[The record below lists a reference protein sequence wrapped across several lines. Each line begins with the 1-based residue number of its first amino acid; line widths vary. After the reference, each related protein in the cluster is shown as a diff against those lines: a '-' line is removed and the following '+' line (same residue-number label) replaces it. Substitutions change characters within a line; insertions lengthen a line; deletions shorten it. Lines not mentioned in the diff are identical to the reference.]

1 MHFIVGT
8 AGHIDHGKTALVKAL
23 TGQDTDRLKEE
34 KERGISI
41 DLGFAELAL
50 ADGAS
55 AGVVDVP
62 GHERFIKNMLAGAH
76 GIDLVLFVVAA
87 DDGVMPQTEEHLD
100 ILHLLGVKSGIVVI
114 TKTDLVDAPR
124 LAEVREEIEILAVDT
139 ALEGA
144 PTCAVSSVTGEGI
157 EELRAQIAQSL
168 RQVSAERSAKP
179 FRLPVDRAFVMKGH
193 GVVVTGT
200 AVAGRI
206 AAGEAVRILPG
217 GEEARVRTVQV
228 HGHEVAAAERGQR
241 VALNLV
247 GVERTDVV
255 RGHVVVHPE
264 ITATTD
270 RIDALVEIRP
280 LAKKPLPN
288 RRRVRLHI
296 GTAEVM
302 ARLILLGGRTQLAP
316 KERAVAQLACEEPV
330 VAFRGD
336 RFIVRNES
344 AERTLGGGVVIHP
357 APPRHRATDKA
368 VPELLERIRSA
379 DLATSVL
386 ALLEMDR
393 EFARAPGW
401 LAQAAGVSDPEI
413 SKIAG
418 RRDLA
423 DLVPLPGGG
432 GAEAFTTRAKWTRW
446 LEALLAALGTHHR
459 ANPLLP
465 GMEMELLRG
474 QLPDE
479 VPAKLFR
486 AIVDRLARE
495 QTIVR
500 EDSLVRLPTHRVKL
514 ASAERAATTD
524 IEAALE
530 KGGYTPPDVKQIA
543 ETLNLP
549 AKRALELLAALE
561 REGKAVKVSQDLYYH
576 SAVTARL
583 REMIAGRIR
592 TGGPL
597 GAAEFRDMIQ
607 ASRKF
612 SIALLEY
619 FDRSGFTIRVGDQRT
634 LRKA

>member
-50 ADGAS
+50 PDGAR

-100 ILHLLGVKSGIVVI
+100 ILHLLGVSTGIVVI
-114 TKTDLVDAPR
+114 TKADLVDAAR
-124 LAEVREEIEILAVDT
+124 LAAVREEIEILTVDT

-144 PTCAVSSVTGEGI
+144 PVVAVSSVTGDGI
-157 EELRAQIAQSL
+157 EALRAQIMRSL
-168 RQVSAERSAKP
+168 PQGSARRGEKP

-200 AVAGRI
+200 AVAGRV
-206 AAGEAVRILPG
+206 ATGDAVRILPG
-217 GEEARVRTVQV
+217 GEQARVRTVQV
-228 HGHEVAAAERGQR
+228 HGHEVGAAERGQR

-255 RGHVVVHPE
+255 RGHVVVDPS

-270 RIDALVEIRP
+270 RIDARVEIRP

-302 ARLILLGGRTQLAP
+302 ARLVLLGGRTQLAP
-316 KERAVAQLACEEPV
+316 KQSAFAQLVCEDPV

-336 RFIVRNES
+336 RFIVRSEG

-357 APPRHRATDKA
+357 VPPRHRAADPA
-368 VPELLERIRSA
+368 VPALLERVRSD
-379 DLATSVL
+379 DLAATVL

-393 EFARAPGW
+393 EFARAPSW
-401 LAQAAGVSDPEI
+401 LAQAAGVSEAEI
-413 SKIAG
+413 VGVGAHPG
-418 RRDLA
+418 LA
-423 DLVPLPGGG
+423 VLPGS
-432 GAEAFTTRAKWTRW
+432 GALEALTTRAKWERW
-446 LEALLAALGTHHR
+446 LQTLLAALGAHHR
-459 ANPLLP
+459 AHPLLP
-465 GMEMELLRG
+465 GMEMELLRA

-486 AIVDRLARE
+486 AIVDRLAGE
-495 QTIVR
+495 KTIIR
-500 EDSLVRLPTHRVKL
+500 EDSSLRLPTHVVKL
-514 ASAERAATTD
+514 AGAERAATAD
-524 IEAALE
+524 IEALLE
-530 KGGYTPPDVKQIA
+530 KGGYTPADVKQIG
-543 ETLNLP
+543 ETLKLP
-549 AKRALELLAALE
+549 AKRVTELLQALE
-561 REGKAVKVSQDLYYH
+561 REAKAVKVAQDLYYH
-576 SAVTARL
+576 TSVMTRL
-583 REMIAGRIR
+583 REMIAERIR
-592 TGGPL
+592 LAGPL
-597 GAAEFRDMIQ
+597 GAAEFRDMIG

-619 FDRSGFTIRVGDQRT
+619 FDRTGFTIRVGDQRK
-634 LRKA
+634 LRRD

>member
-41 DLGFAELAL
+41 DLGFAELTL
-50 ADGAS
+50 PDGAH

-100 ILHLLGVKSGIVVI
+100 ILHLLGVSTGIVVI
-114 TKTDLVDAPR
+114 TKADLVDAAR
-124 LAEVREEIEILAVDT
+124 LAAVREEIEILTVDT

-144 PTCAVSSVTGEGI
+144 PVVAVSSVTGDGI
-157 EELRAQIAQSL
+157 EALRAQIMRSLPQGSAQ
-168 RQVSAERSAKP
+168 RGEKP

-200 AVAGRI
+200 AVAGRV
-206 AAGEAVRILPG
+206 ATGDAVRILPG
-217 GEEARVRTVQV
+217 GEQARVRTVQV
-228 HGHEVAAAERGQR
+228 HGHEVGAAERGQR

-255 RGHVVVHPE
+255 RGHVVVDPS

-270 RIDALVEIRP
+270 RIDARVEIRP

-302 ARLILLGGRTQLAP
+302 ARLVLLGGRTQLAP
-316 KERAVAQLACEEPV
+316 KQSAFAQLVCEDPV

-336 RFIVRNES
+336 RFIVRSES

-357 APPRHRATDKA
+357 VPPRHRAADPA
-368 VPELLERIRSA
+368 VPALLERVRSE
-379 DLATSVL
+379 DLAATVL

-393 EFARAPGW
+393 EFARAPSW
-401 LAQAAGVSDPEI
+401 LAQAAGVSEGEI
-413 SKIAG
+413 VGVAAHPG
-418 RRDLA
+418 LA
-423 DLVPLPGGG
+423 VLPGS
-432 GAEAFTTRAKWTRW
+432 AALEALTTRAKWERW
-446 LEALLAALGTHHR
+446 LQSLLDTLGAHHR
-459 ANPLLP
+459 ARPLLP
-465 GMEMELLRG
+465 GMEMELLRA

-486 AIVDRLARE
+486 AIVDRLAGE
-495 QTIVR
+495 KTIIR
-500 EDSLVRLPTHRVKL
+500 EDSSLRLPTHVVKL
-514 ASAERAATTD
+514 ASAERAATGD
-524 IEAALE
+524 IEALLE
-530 KGGYTPPDVKQIA
+530 KGGYTPADVKQIG
-543 ETLNLP
+543 ETLKLP
-549 AKRALELLAALE
+549 GKRVTELLQALE
-561 REGKAVKVSQDLYYH
+561 REAKAVKVAQDLYYH
-576 SAVTARL
+576 TSVMARL
-583 REMIAGRIR
+583 REMIGERIR
-592 TGGPL
+592 LAGPL
-597 GAAEFRDMIQ
+597 GAAEFRDMIG

-619 FDRSGFTIRVGDQRT
+619 FDRTGFTIRVGDQRK
-634 LRKA
+634 LRRD